1 MPLSLPPMN
10 RRLGMIGGRFRYILC
25 FLDEYD
31 YVCVLEIVRNIT
43 MYSKLCA
50 SVCLCK
56 YVTMNEVLG
65 LRIQSDYVLV
75 IILRA

>member
-1 MPLSLPPMN
+1 
-10 RRLGMIGGRFRYILC
+10 MISGIFRCMLC
-25 FLDEYD
+25 FRDEYD
-31 YVCVLEIVRNIT
+31 YVCVLEIVRKIT
-43 MYSKLCA
+43 MYSNLCA

-65 LRIQSDYVLV
+65 LRIQSNYVLV